1 MNDINKLRNYFAAQ
15 AMKALIEARAHL
27 PEESP
32 DSIHFAM
39 ECGVNGLTDI
49 HKEDDSKYAWGEILA
64 EEAFELANWMMEQVK
79 KRGTYD

>member
-1 MNDINKLRNYFAAQ
+1 MHDVKKMYNYFAAQ

-27 PEESP
+27 PEESQ

-39 ECGVNGLTDI
+39 ECGINGTTELG
-49 HKEDDSKYAWGEILA
+49 KEDGGKYAWGEMIA
-64 EEAFELANWMMEQVK
+64 EEAFEMADWMMEQVK

>member
-1 MNDINKLRNYFAAQ
+1 MQEINKLRNYFAAQ

-27 PEESP
+27 PEESA

-39 ECGVNGLTDI
+39 ECGVNGDTDI
-49 HKEDDSKYAWGEILA
+49 SKEGGGKYAWGEMIA
-64 EEAFELANWMMEQVK
+64 EEAFEMANWMMEQVK